1 MMEGTKRIRLLG
13 NKKRSMY
20 ILCMIGKLRE
30 LNFGARY
37 ECVDRETTK
46 ELYNCIALS
55 IKFWNQENLHYH

>member
-1 MMEGTKRIRLLG
+1 
-13 NKKRSMY
+13 MY